1 MTIFLEKHLRLA
13 LVMRSTPVNS
23 KNMAMTSH
31 LHRRQ
36 SNLSMLPPESARR
49 FYSLTIA
56 LTFANA
62 SLVTDALAFSAKRM
76 PLAEKSII
84 FTC

>member
-1 MTIFLEKHLRLA
+1 MLPPDNVESRGKKQACSVKCMGKFFEPDPIFTIFSA
-13 LVMRSTPVNS
+13 I
-23 KNMAMTSH
+23 
-31 LHRRQ
+31 
-36 SNLSMLPPESARR
+36 PESARR